1 MIAAKCTRP
10 CLELVVRG
18 LGTSP
23 VQGPEDLT
31 LKKPDT
37 QWCGLVTTKRS
48 FSPSKFSGLTATL
61 CEMERFRT
69 SEVVSGQNI
78 GTSVWCH

>member
-10 CLELVVRG
+10 CLELVVCG
-18 LGTSP
+18 LGTSL

-37 QWCGLVTTKRS
+37 QWYGLVTKNEALVPVS
-48 FSPSKFSGLTATL
+48 S
-61 CEMERFRT
+61 
-69 SEVVSGQNI
+69 VV
-78 GTSVWCH
+78 

>member
-1 MIAAKCTRP
+1 VYWA
-10 CLELVVRG
+10 L
-18 LGTSP
+18 LGVGCSWAWNSL

-48 FSPSKFSGLTATL
+48 FSPSKCSGSTAMQ
-61 CEMERFRT
+61 CEMESFRT

-78 GTSVWCH
+78 GTSVWCHWLWN